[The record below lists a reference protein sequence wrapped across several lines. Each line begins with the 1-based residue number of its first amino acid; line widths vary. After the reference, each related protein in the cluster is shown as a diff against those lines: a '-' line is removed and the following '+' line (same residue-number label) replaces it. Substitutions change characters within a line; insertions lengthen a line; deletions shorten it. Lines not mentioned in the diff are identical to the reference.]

1 MNASVPRAAGARRAQ
16 PGSWRRG
23 TQRSKSAAEVPGGG
37 RDGPKHRARDGFRGG
52 TSPRLTVVGV
62 VLAGGAGSRL
72 GRSKAGLRLP
82 GGPAGESGPTLVE
95 WATNRLA
102 ASPPINEVLVAG
114 GGTAIEPSANVR
126 TTSVTAVEDGPGSG
140 PAAGV
145 LGAARARSG
154 SSLLVLAC
162 DLPLAPTRLL
172 STLASSG
179 ADLAAAAGDVSDRW
193 TMNLTCALWT
203 PPALSVLAT
212 RVAAG
217 DFRLYPLTGCSR
229 LSIEPVAAARFGNPD
244 DVLLN
249 VNTADDWDRA
259 RRLFD
264 LAGLRPAAT

>member
-1 MNASVPRAAGARRAQ
+1 MNPPGPHAADAKRAQ
-16 PGSWRRG
+16 PGSLRRG
-23 TQRSKSAAEVPGGG
+23 TQRSKSAAE
-37 RDGPKHRARDGFRGG
+37 
-52 TSPRLTVVGV
+52 VVGV

-82 GGPAGESGPTLVE
+82 PGSPGEPGPTLVE
-95 WATNRLA
+95 WATARLGA
-102 ASPPINEVLVAG
+102 TPRIGEILVAG
-114 GGTAIEPSANVR
+114 DGAAIEPPANVR
-126 TTSVTAVEDGPGSG
+126 TASVTAVGDGPGAG

-154 SSLLVLAC
+154 ASLLVLAC
-162 DLPLAPTRLL
+162 DLPLAPVGLL
-172 STLASSG
+172 SALASSA

-203 PPALSVLAT
+203 PPALGVLAS
-212 RVAAG
+212 RAAGG
-217 DFRLYPLTGCSR
+217 DFRLYPLAGCSG
-229 LSIEPVAAARFGNPD
+229 LTIEPVAAAPFGNPD

-264 LAGLRPAAT
+264 PRSPAALRLAAT

>member
-1 MNASVPRAAGARRAQ
+1 M
-16 PGSWRRG
+16 
-23 TQRSKSAAEVPGGG
+23 
-37 RDGPKHRARDGFRGG
+37 
-52 TSPRLTVVGV
+52 GV

-72 GRSKAGLRLP
+72 GRSKASLRLP
-82 GGPAGESGPTLVE
+82 GGPAGESGSTLVE
-95 WATNRLA
+95 WAADRLA
-102 ASPPINEVLVAG
+102 AASQIDEILVAG
-114 GGTAIEPSANVR
+114 GGAAIEPLARVR
-126 TTSVTAVEDGPGSG
+126 TASVTAVADGPGSG

-145 LGAARARSG
+145 LGAARARPG

-162 DLPLAPTRLL
+162 DLPLAPVGLL
-172 STLASSG
+172 SAVASSG

-212 RVAAG
+212 RVAGG

-229 LSIEPVAAARFGNPD
+229 LSIEPVATARFGHPG

-259 RRLFD
+259 RRLFEQI
-264 LAGLRPAAT
+264 GLGPAAT

>member
-1 MNASVPRAAGARRAQ
+1 MNAPEPHAAGAKRAQ
-16 PGSWRRG
+16 PSSSQP
-23 TQRSKSAAEVPGGG
+23 TI
-37 RDGPKHRARDGFRGG
+37 
-52 TSPRLTVVGV
+52 VGV

-82 GGPAGESGPTLVE
+82 VGPAGASGPTLVE
-95 WATNRLA
+95 WAADRLA
-102 ASPPINEVLVAG
+102 ATPRIDEILVAAG
-114 GGTAIEPSANVR
+114 SAAIGPPANVH
-126 TTSVTAVEDGPGSG
+126 TASLTAVEDGPGSG
-140 PAAGV
+140 PAGGI

-162 DLPLAPTRLL
+162 DLPLAPVGLL
-172 STLASSG
+172 SALASSG

-264 LAGLRPAAT
+264 LTALRPAAT

>member
-1 MNASVPRAAGARRAQ
+1 M
-16 PGSWRRG
+16 
-23 TQRSKSAAEVPGGG
+23 
-37 RDGPKHRARDGFRGG
+37 
-52 TSPRLTVVGV
+52 GV

-82 GGPAGESGPTLVE
+82 GGPAGEPGPTLVE
-95 WATNRLA
+95 WAADRLA
-102 ASPPINEVLVAG
+102 AAPRIDEILVAG
-114 GGTAIEPSANVR
+114 GGAAIEPPANLR
-126 TTSVTAVEDGPGSG
+126 TASVTAVEDGPGAG

-145 LGAARARSG
+145 LGAARARPG

-162 DLPLAPTRLL
+162 DLPLAPVRLL

-179 ADLAAAAGDVSDRW
+179 ANLAAAAVDVSDRW

-212 RVAAG
+212 RVARG
-217 DFRLYPLTGCSR
+217 DFSLYPLTRCSR
-229 LSIEPVAAARFGNPD
+229 LSIEPVAAALFGNPD

-249 VNTADDWDRA
+249 VNTAGDWDRA

-264 LAGLRPAAT
+264 PTGLRPATT

>member
-1 MNASVPRAAGARRAQ
+1 MKAPEPHAAGAKRAE
-16 PGSWRRG
+16 PSS
-23 TQRSKSAAEVPGGG
+23 TEPI
-37 RDGPKHRARDGFRGG
+37 
-52 TSPRLTVVGV
+52 VGV

-82 GGPAGESGPTLVE
+82 GGPAGASGPTLVE
-95 WATNRLA
+95 WAADRLA
-102 ASPPINEVLVAG
+102 AAPRIDEVLVAG
-114 GGTAIEPSANVR
+114 GGAAIEPPANVR
-126 TTSVTAVEDGPGSG
+126 TASVTAVEDGPGSG
-140 PAAGV
+140 PAAGI

-154 SSLLVLAC
+154 SSLLVFAC
-162 DLPLAPTRLL
+162 DLPLAPVGLL
-172 STLASSG
+172 SALASSG

-229 LSIEPVAAARFGNPD
+229 LSIEPVAAARFGDPD

>member
-1 MNASVPRAAGARRAQ
+1 MKPPGPDAAGAKPAQ
-16 PGSWRRG
+16 PSSRRW
-23 TQRSKSAAEVPGGG
+23 PI
-37 RDGPKHRARDGFRGG
+37 
-52 TSPRLTVVGV
+52 VGV

-82 GGPAGESGPTLVE
+82 GGPAAESGPTLVE
-95 WATNRLA
+95 WAADRLA
-102 ASPPINEVLVAG
+102 AAPRIDEILVAG
-114 GGTAIEPSANVR
+114 GGAAIEPPANVR
-126 TTSVTAVEDGPGSG
+126 TASVTAVEDGPGSG

-145 LGAARARSG
+145 LGAARARPDT
-154 SSLLVLAC
+154 SLLVLAC
-162 DLPLAPTRLL
+162 DLPLAPVGLL
-172 STLASSG
+172 SALASSG

-264 LAGLRPAAT
+264 LTALRPAAT